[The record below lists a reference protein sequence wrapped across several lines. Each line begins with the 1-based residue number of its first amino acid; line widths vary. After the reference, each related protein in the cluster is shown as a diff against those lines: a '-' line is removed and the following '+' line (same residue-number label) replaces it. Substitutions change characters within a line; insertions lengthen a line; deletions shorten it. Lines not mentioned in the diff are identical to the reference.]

1 MGPSRWALLTEAGA
15 EQPCGHIFDESCC
28 LRALSS
34 SRPPP
39 LKQTG
44 SSPACLPSDAPA
56 LMALLLLRHT
66 LTITSSDDEDD
77 ASAIFSLF
85 LLWAA
90 GFLLPCYIMA
100 WDISIMQ
107 RQRQRQEEAMLLP
120 TEVTIILHP
129 NGTMQFTVSPEI
141 PASPHLEP
149 AQ

>member
-56 LMALLLLRHT
+56 
-66 LTITSSDDEDD
+66 
-77 ASAIFSLF
+77 LF